1 MESDQVLGNRRKRR
15 RVITS
20 SDEEGEA
27 DAGKPVATSS
37 VAVPAAASQPQ
48 DVRKAEPAA
57 ASEPQDVPKAVPAAA
72 SQLQDVRKAEPA
84 SASEPQ
90 DVPKAV
96 PAAASQ
102 PQDVQKA
109 EPAAAIEPQDV
120 PKAVPAAAS
129 QPQDVQKAEPAAA
142 SEPQDIPKAVPA
154 AASQPQDVQKDV
166 PKAMPAAASQPQDVQ
181 KAEPASASE
190 PQDIPKEVAEPGA
203 SCEEPGRSVRPPAV
217 RKPKPKASRTRKRP
231 GQEASAVCVQEAG
244 DQQDDGQV
252 PAAKADPDNT
262 EQGPLTSRKSPR
274 VGPKKSPDVVKALR
288 AAKRYLRTSGRAED
302 PIMRARNE
310 VLSEL
315 SEEEASAFT
324 EANASRKKGE
334 WCFEVLSPK
343 VEARL
348 QKTGVP
354 SPASQST
361 GAAGADVAA
370 GPEPSEAPK
379 DKDTT
384 ATEVQS
390 LNQGAASTTQRDV
403 VAETA
408 VHEVSTAKPP
418 PPVPSF
424 AERTPAKAALCNSPA
439 VPAVPPQPV
448 NSRGRGQSTKS
459 RPKAPAASD
468 RKKLDLALSAEV
480 VQGPPNPEGR
490 RRFAPI
496 RPASRPL
503 GLAKPKQAAAPTAD
517 VAGGAVTFR
526 ASRARCR
533 HANETRHGP
542 HVICADCGEELRFD
556 AWRLELVDDM
566 DLQSI

>member
-142 SEPQDIPKAVPA
+142 SEPQDIPKAV
-154 AASQPQDVQKDV
+154 
-166 PKAMPAAASQPQDVQ
+166 PAAASQPQDVQ

-424 AERTPAKAALCNSPA
+424 AERTPAK